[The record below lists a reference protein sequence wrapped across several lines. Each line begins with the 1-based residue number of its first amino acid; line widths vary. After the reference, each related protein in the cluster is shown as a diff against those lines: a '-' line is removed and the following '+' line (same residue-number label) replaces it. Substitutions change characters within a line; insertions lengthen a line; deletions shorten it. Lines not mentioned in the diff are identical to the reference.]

1 MFVLLA
7 LIPFFTWA
15 LGYVFG
21 TFASRKVGNVSTSTI
36 FIFFSFLFCTLYLP
50 FAGRVE
56 NWFFFILAF
65 LLGGAYSVGLF
76 AYFHALE
83 IGNASLVGAIAGS
96 FSVVVVIFSVI
107 FFHDKLTTIQVM
119 GVLLCIGGIIIASFH
134 FEDLKQK
141 SLKRFLSDPG
151 ILLSLLTFLSWG
163 VYFTFIRIPVEHV
176 GWFWTLYPSTFYF
189 LPLLF
194 FKPIRK
200 QLRRIHHSQRTVFFI
215 LLMTLSGRTG
225 DVAYN
230 IAITKGVS
238 SILGAIAGSSPIFFV
253 TLAYFIFKDKLT
265 RQQMIG
271 IITTTSGIL
280 ILAFAAI

>member
-15 LGYVFG
+15 LGDVFG
-21 TFASRKVGNVSTSTI
+21 TFASRKVGNISTSTV
-36 FIFFSFLFCTLYLP
+36 FILFSFLLCTLYLP
-50 FAGRVE
+50 FAGNVTS
-56 NWFFFILAF
+56 WSFVTVAF
-65 LLGGAYSVGLF
+65 LLGGAYIVGLF

-96 FSVVVVIFSVI
+96 FSVVVVILSVI
-107 FFHDKLTTIQVM
+107 FFHDKLSIIQIM
-119 GVLLCIGGIIIASFH
+119 GVLLCLGGIILASFH

-141 SLKRFLSDPG
+141 SLKKYLSDPG

-194 FKPIRK
+194 FNPIRK
-200 QLRRIHHSQRTVFFI
+200 QLKRLYHSQGTVIFI
-215 LLMTLSGRTG
+215 LLMTLSGRIG

-230 IAITKGVS
+230 LAITKGVS

-253 TLAYFIFKDKLT
+253 TLAYFIFKEKLT
-265 RQQMIG
+265 KQQTIG
-271 IITTTSGIL
+271 IVTTTCGIL